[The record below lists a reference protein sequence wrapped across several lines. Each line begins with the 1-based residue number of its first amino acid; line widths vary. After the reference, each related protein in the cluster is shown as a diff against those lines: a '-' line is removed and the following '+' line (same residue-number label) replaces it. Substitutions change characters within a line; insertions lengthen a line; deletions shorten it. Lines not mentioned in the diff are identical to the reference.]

1 MIFSGDLPKFES
13 IYLENKSQGLMLLVF
28 LQFSFFL
35 PNILTM
41 ILVLV
46 KKKKV
51 YVTFNDEISIT
62 HMCIPL

>member
-1 MIFSGDLPKFES
+1 MTFSGDLPKFRETWHLWEYSLSLYSES
-13 IYLENKSQGLMLLVF
+13 IYLENKSQGLMPLVF

-51 YVTFNDEISIT
+51 
-62 HMCIPL
+62 